1 MDRKTVEQNNSIPML
16 RGHLTEKTHN
26 IKKMHFTE
34 RLHIEISVVLNQQL
48 QLNFLVSSEG
58 KSLIQVQ

>member
-1 MDRKTVEQNNSIPML
+1 
-16 RGHLTEKTHN
+16 
-26 IKKMHFTE
+26 MHFTE

-48 QLNFLVSSEG
+48 QLKFLVSSEG